1 MDGGSRDGSL
11 AVIQKYAPHLAHWD
25 SRPDRGQG
33 HAINKGW
40 RLSTGQ
46 ILCWLNSD
54 DFYLPDTLQV
64 VAEALAGGTGV
75 FAVAG
80 HSMMVHA
87 DGSPPR
93 KSVGR
98 FEGLERL
105 LQFWK
110 GYQMHQ
116 PSIFWR
122 REVFERVGYLDESHY
137 YIMDFD
143 YWVRIAGH
151 FEFRNIDR
159 VLSGATRHAGAKTAD
174 DYRGYFRDLRGFA
187 PEYWGPRTRTRYWR
201 LRMSLLKHDL
211 AAHARRPYRAAG
223 RMFKSLTQR
232 SKPYSEFH

>member
-1 MDGGSRDGSL
+1 MIATVEEFPKGAAGRRGLPWIKRQTKLSAASGNWPRISIVTPSLNQAQFLEQTIRSVLLQGYPNLEYIVMDGGSRDGSL
-11 AVIQKYAPHLAHWD
+11 AVIQKYARHLAHWD

-54 DFYLPDTLQV
+54 DFYLPGTLQV
-64 VAEALAGGTGV
+64 VAEALAGGTGA

-80 HSMMVHA
+80 HSMTVHA

-122 REVFERVGYLDESHY
+122 REVF
-137 YIMDFD
+137 
-143 YWVRIAGH
+143 
-151 FEFRNIDR
+151 
-159 VLSGATRHAGAKTAD
+159 
-174 DYRGYFRDLRGFA
+174 
-187 PEYWGPRTRTRYWR
+187 
-201 LRMSLLKHDL
+201 
-211 AAHARRPYRAAG
+211 
-223 RMFKSLTQR
+223 
-232 SKPYSEFH
+232 